1 MRRGRAA
8 RWSWRR
14 CSAAATPGTVA
25 RCVRPWSARATE
37 GPRKGTAMAAQREW
51 FEKDYYRELGV
62 AEDASPKEITRAYRK
77 LARELHPDK
86 NPGDSAAEERFKAI
100 SAAYEVLG
108 DETKRAEYDE
118 VRRLGPIGGGRGGP
132 GGFTFN
138 MDDAAASGLGD
149 LLGQMFGRRTGTR
162 GGPSASGVGPRRG
175 ADIQAELTI
184 DFVDAAHGMTTT
196 LHLTSDAQC
205 STCAGSGARP
215 GTTPKLCPQCGGRG
229 VIDDNQ
235 GMFSFSSPCRRCAGA
250 GTVIEDPCPTCS
262 GSGVERRPR
271 EVQARIPAGVSDGQT
286 IRLKGRGAPGRN
298 GGPAGD
304 LLVQLHVAPHP
315 RFGRTGNDLTV
326 RVPISFTDA
335 ALGGEVTVPT
345 LDGAPVKLRIKPGT
359 QSGSRHR
366 VKGKGIPTKKSTGD
380 LIVTVDV
387 VVPTRLSDA
396 EREAIEQLAAAT
408 GGVSAAA
415 GSEAAS

>member
-1 MRRGRAA
+1 
-8 RWSWRR
+8 
-14 CSAAATPGTVA
+14 
-25 RCVRPWSARATE
+25 
-37 GPRKGTAMAAQREW
+37 
-51 FEKDYYRELGV
+51 
-62 AEDASPKEITRAYRK
+62 
-77 LARELHPDK
+77 
-86 NPGDSAAEERFKAI
+86 
-100 SAAYEVLG
+100 
-108 DETKRAEYDE
+108 
-118 VRRLGPIGGGRGGP
+118 
-132 GGFTFN
+132 
-138 MDDAAASGLGD
+138 
-149 LLGQMFGRRTGTR
+149 
-162 GGPSASGVGPRRG
+162 
-175 ADIQAELTI
+175 
-184 DFVDAAHGMTTT
+184 MTTT

-205 STCAGSGARP
+205 STCHGSGARP

-304 LLVQLHVAPHP
+304 LLVQLHIAPHP

-326 RVPISFTDA
+326 RVPVSFTDA
-335 ALGGEVTVPT
+335 ALGGEVNVPT
-345 LDGAPVKLRIKPGT
+345 LDGPTVKLRIKPGT
-359 QSGSRHR
+359 QPGSRHR
-366 VKGKGIPTKKSTGD
+366 VKGKGIASKKATGD

-387 VVPTRLSDA
+387 VVPTQLSDA

-408 GGVSAAA
+408 AGVTAGA